1 MPKPTKLQVELSD
14 PRHLMRIALYAARAR
29 EIDAAWRRTGRQ
41 TQPVTTRSIFTAEIC
56 LGEAIAAAFGK
67 RSVLSPAERAV
78 VKRWLDQGGGLD
90 VDGKGKRPRSAGA
103 DTAERGVDRD
113 SAEGDD

>member
-67 RSVLSPAERAV
+67 RSVLTPAERAV
-78 VKRWLDQGGGLD
+78 VKRWLDQGGGLNGED
-90 VDGKGKRPRSAGA
+90 KRPRSAGA
-103 DTAERGVDRD
+103 DAEERGVDRD